1 MFVDVMPAGVL
12 LPLVKLPPAV
22 VPPPT
27 ALAPPDVETPNVDV
41 VGKLVATA
49 LDAGELPDPLL
60 LVTNSPLF
68 RLALVRALEF
78 NPLAVLLGVPLGTD
92 CPVELGVAADPAKDE
107 PPATIDAAVLATL
120 VRREPV
126 ACGGGVEAATL
137 TIISPNCSG
146 SESRPSI
153 SSGS

>member
-1 MFVDVMPAGVL
+1 MFADVMPVTVL
-12 LPLVKLPPAV
+12 LPVVELPPAV

-41 VGKLVATA
+41 VGKLEATA
-49 LDAGELPDPLL
+49 LAADELLDPLL
-60 LVTNSPLF
+60 LVTSRPLF
-68 RLALVRALEF
+68 RLALMRLLEVD
-78 NPLAVLLGVPLGTD
+78 PPVVLPDVLPELD
-92 CPVELGVAADPAKDE
+92 WPVVLGVAADAPNDE

-120 VRREPV
+120 ARREPV

-146 SESRPSI
+146 SESRPSMSI
-153 SSGS
+153 GS